1 MITALNKFIP
11 GYIGRYDDEYNP
23 RAFGDRIS
31 EWGTPVILIE
41 TGALHGKDEMFL
53 VKMNFIANLDRA
65 AIAG

>member
-1 MITALNKFIP
+1 MISALNNFIQ
-11 GYIGRYDDEYNP
+11 GHIARYDDEYNP

-53 VKMNFIANLDRA
+53 VKMNFVAYLDRA
-65 AIAG
+65 EIAG